1 MRILLQIA
9 ATFTT
14 LLALLWSVGSMA
26 NDSPRQ
32 VIENATNSIISELNR
47 HSADER
53 TDEFVRNLVLA
64 HLAPAMDERR
74 VAMGILG
81 KHWRRANPEQREI
94 FIVRF
99 RDQQIRTYTG
109 AFKAFDGERFTIID
123 ERFND
128 NGDRAIVRGQL
139 IPKNGQPIPIDF
151 RLYQNPDSQWRVYDA
166 VVAGLG
172 MVRSYRDQLS
182 QRLENT
188 SIAQLLEEL
197 ENE

>member
-14 LLALLWSVGSMA
+14 FLALIWSAGSFA
-26 NDSPRQ
+26 EQSPSQ
-32 VIENATNSIISELNR
+32 VIEQATSNIISELNR
-47 HSADER
+47 LTLDER
-53 TDEFVRNLVLA
+53 SDDLVRHFVLK
-64 HLAPAMDERR
+64 HLAPAVDERR

-81 KHWRRANPEQREI
+81 KHWRRANPEQRDV
-94 FIVRF
+94 FIARF
-99 RDQQIRTYTG
+99 RDQQIRTYSG
-109 AFKAFDGERFTIID
+109 AFKAFDGEQFTVID
-123 ERFND
+123 ERIND

-139 IPKNGQPIPIDF
+139 IPKNGQPVPIDF
-151 RLYQNPDSQWRVYDA
+151 RLYQNSEAQWRIYDA

-172 MVRSYRDQLS
+172 MVRSYRDQLA

-197 ENE
+197 ETD